1 MKSRYI
7 SQISLPTL
15 PMSQLDTWLP
25 VSCPRLTSS
34 YGTSFESNRRNETM
48 PPAVPSAVVTIP
60 YGCIP
65 MARLFLITLLLLS
78 SSPVYA
84 EWVKVSDSDEAGK
97 TVYVDPA
104 TIRRTSNLVK
114 MWQFY
119 DYTTV
124 QTVGGVRFLTAE
136 EQWEFDCVEERSRVV
151 ALKQFSGNMGSGTM
165 VFTNSQVG
173 KWVPVEPGSI
183 GQTVWKV
190 ACGKK

>member
-7 SQISLPTL
+7 NQISLPTL
-15 PMSQLDTWLP
+15 PMSQLYTWLP
-25 VSCPRLTSS
+25 VSCPRLTPS
-34 YGTSFESNRRNETM
+34 YGTNFESNGKNETM
-48 PPAVPSAVVTIP
+48 TPAVPSAAVTIP
-60 YGCIP
+60 YGGIP

-119 DYTTV
+119 DYNTV
-124 QTVGGVRFLTAE
+124 QTVGGFRFLTVE
-136 EQWEFDCVEERSRVV
+136 EQWEFDCAEDRGRVV

-165 VFTNSQVG
+165 VFTNSQIG
-173 KWVPVEPGSI
+173 NWVPVMPGSI
-183 GQTVWKV
+183 SQTVWKV